1 LKPSG
6 SIRHQAPRSV
16 LARAVSQPPSSLL
29 PAAEISVDTDS
40 LYRAHASTVARW
52 AARLGGPWI
61 DPNDVVQEV
70 FLVAQRRLTVFRPEG
85 GRITTW
91 LFRTTEKVVQT
102 ARRKQ
107 RLRRWLARWS
117 GGPPPGLA
125 EARPGPGEALERWQ
139 EVESVYRALDRMPER
154 LRRVLV
160 LFELEEM
167 STQEIANLTGAR
179 IGTVRVWLF
188 RARARFIEL
197 HAAQAAQTESD
208 EEDES

>member
-1 LKPSG
+1 
-6 SIRHQAPRSV
+6 V
-16 LARAVSQPPSSLL
+16 LARAISPPPSAPV
-29 PAAEISVDTDS
+29 PAAEIVDTGS
-40 LYRAHASTVARW
+40 LYRAHAVTVARW
-52 AARLGGPWI
+52 AARLGGPGI

-70 FLVAQRRLTVFRPEG
+70 FLVAQRRLTLFRPEG

-107 RLRRWLARWS
+107 RLRRWWARWS
-117 GGPPPGLA
+117 EGPPPGLA
-125 EARPGPGEALERWQ
+125 EARPGPSEALERWQ
-139 EVESVYRALDRMPER
+139 EVESVYRVLDRMPEK

-160 LFELEEM
+160 LFELEEL
-167 STQEIANLTGAR
+167 STQEIAELVGAR

-197 HAAQAAQTESD
+197 HTAQAARTEND
-208 EEDES
+208 EEDEA

>member
-1 LKPSG
+1 
-6 SIRHQAPRSV
+6 
-16 LARAVSQPPSSLL
+16 LARAVSPPPSAPL
-29 PAAEISVDTDS
+29 PAPELAVDTDS
-40 LYRAHASTVARW
+40 LYRAHAPTVARW
-52 AARLGGPWI
+52 ATRLGGPGI
-61 DPNDVVQEV
+61 DANDVVQEV
-70 FLVAQRRLTVFRPEG
+70 FLVAQRRLTLFRPDG

-91 LFRTTEKVVQT
+91 LFRATEKVVQT

-125 EARPGPGEALERWQ
+125 EARPAPGEALERRQ
-139 EVESVYRALDRMPER
+139 EVQSVYRVLDQMPEK

-167 STQEIANLTGAR
+167 STQEIADLCGAR
-179 IGTVRVWLF
+179 LGTVRVWLF

-197 HAAQAAQTESD
+197 HAAQAAGTDSD
-208 EEDES
+208 EEDEA

>member
-1 LKPSG
+1 MRP
-6 SIRHQAPRSV
+6 H
-16 LARAVSQPPSSLL
+16 LARAVSSPPSAPL
-29 PAAEISVDTDS
+29 PAADSAVDTDS
-40 LYRAHASTVARW
+40 LYRAHASTIARW
-52 AARLGGPWI
+52 AVRLGGPGI

-70 FLVAQRRLTVFRPEG
+70 FLVAQRRLTLFRPEG

-91 LFRTTEKVVQT
+91 LFRTTEKIVQT

-107 RLRRWLARWS
+107 RLRRWLARWA
-117 GGPPPGLA
+117 GPPPGLG
-125 EARPGPGEALERWQ
+125 EARPVPGEALERRQ
-139 EVESVYRALDRMPER
+139 EVASVYRVLDRMPER

-167 STQEIANLTGAR
+167 STQEIAELVGAR

-197 HAAQAAQTESD
+197 HAK
-208 EEDES
+208 EEET

>member
-1 LKPSG
+1 M
-6 SIRHQAPRSV
+6 
-16 LARAVSQPPSSLL
+16 LARAVSPPPPAPL
-29 PAAEISVDTDS
+29 PAAELAVDTDS
-40 LYRAHASTVARW
+40 LYRAHAATVARW
-52 AARLGGPWI
+52 AARLGGPGI
-61 DPNDVVQEV
+61 DPHDVVQEV
-70 FLVAQRRLTVFRPEG
+70 FLVAQRRLTLFRAEG

-125 EARPGPGEALERWQ
+125 EAGPAPGEELERRQ
-139 EVESVYRALDRMPER
+139 EVESVYRVLDRMPEK

-160 LFELEEM
+160 LFELDEM
-167 STQEIANLTGAR
+167 STQEIADLVGAR
-179 IGTVRVWLF
+179 VGTVRVWLF

-197 HAAQAAQTESD
+197 HAAQAGLPEND
-208 EEDES
+208 EEDSP